1 MNYKFKNIFILGI
14 FLFVGTILFSQK
26 INPNGYNKF
35 YYPNGTVS
43 SEGMFKSGKP
53 VGYWKSYYPDKTL
66 KSEGN
71 RKGDKLDSVWR
82 FFDRKGRLT
91 EVIDYKNG
99 VKSGYYKTYKFVND
113 SDYQGN
119 VLISKELYVNGEK
132 NGKSYYYTDRGKLQK
147 TVEYEKNYKNGYE
160 KHYDDKGNI
169 VLILKYS
176 YNNLLSSDRINR
188 TDTKGRK
195 QGIWKT
201 FYGNEKLH
209 TYANYLNDTL
219 NGYYREYN
227 PYGEL
232 IKEEYYIK
240 GKKQVLT
247 KEEQEKSNIKI
258 KKEYY
263 PDGKIKKSGAYVDGK
278 PIGIHKVY
286 DEKGNVTKS
295 ETYSDKGIKL
305 GEGRIDKQG
314 KKQGDWKF
322 LYDDGKIRSEGK
334 FVNGKKS
341 GVWKFYY
348 KSGNIEQKG
357 AYKNGKPQGLWIW
370 YYDNGNIRRKGKFD
384 KGKEIGKF
392 FELTEE
398 GDTLS
403 VGKYIY
409 GLKSGLWKTVVND
422 YTEIGSYVSG
432 KKEGE
437 WKAYYPDETL
447 QFKGNYLENYPD
459 GKHVYYYPNGKV
471 KEIRYYAAGQKVKKW
486 KKYTRDGDLDTI
498 IEYKGGKIYKIDGQK
513 VKDK

>member
-1 MNYKFKNIFILGI
+1 MICKKKYLFSLTLIIFIGLNA
-14 FLFVGTILFSQK
+14 FSQK
-26 INPNGYNKF
+26 INPDGYNKF
-35 YYPNGTVS
+35 YYPDGTLS
-43 SEGMFKSGKP
+43 SEGIFKNGKP
-53 VGYWKSYYPDKTL
+53 VGCWKSYYPDGTL

-71 RKGDKLDSVWR
+71 RKNEKLDSVWR
-82 FFDRKGRLT
+82 FFDRSGHLT

-99 VKSGYYKTYKFVND
+99 IKSGYYKTYKFVKD
-113 SDYQGN
+113 SDYIGN

-132 NGKSYYYTDRGKLQK
+132 NGKSYYYTDRGKLEK

-160 KHYDDKGNI
+160 KHYDENGNI
-169 VLILKYS
+169 ILILKYA

-201 FYGNEKLH
+201 FWGNEKLH

-232 IKEEYYIK
+232 IKEKFYLM
-240 GKKQVLT
+240 GKETKLT
-247 KEEQEKSNIKI
+247 KEEKEKSNIKI

-263 PDGKIKKSGAYVDGK
+263 PDGKLKKTGPYINNK

-286 DEKGNVTKS
+286 DKTGKIVNA

-305 GEGRIDKQG
+305 GEGRIDKEG
-314 KKQGDWKF
+314 KKQGAWKF
-322 LYDDGKIRSEGK
+322 LYSDGKIRSEGN
-334 FVNGKKS
+334 FVNGRKS
-341 GVWKFYY
+341 GKWTYFY
-348 KSGNIEQKG
+348 KSGNTEQKG
-357 AYKNGKPQGLWIW
+357 NYKNGKPEGVWIW
-370 YYDNGNIRRKGKFD
+370 YYDNGNIRRKGKFN

-403 VGKYIY
+403 IGNYIY
-409 GLKSGLWKTVVND
+409 GLKSGEWKTSVND
-422 YTEIGSYVSG
+422 YTETGKYISG

-437 WKAYYPDETL
+437 WKAFYPDGKL
-447 QFKGNYLENYPD
+447 QFKGNYIENYPD
-459 GKHVYYYPNGKV
+459 GKHIYYYPSGKV

-486 KKYTRDGDLDTI
+486 KKYTPEGDLNTI

-513 VKDK
+513 VKN